1 MRRTRASYHYA
12 IRRVKKNEEQI
23 IRNRIANCLLHDP
36 TRNFWSEIRKIRNKK
51 PANCRI
57 VDGCANVESVAHLFA
72 SQYKELFNSVSYD
85 SHEMQNIVDSV
96 EKSINCDMYGDC
108 VMSCGDVRSAIS
120 RLKPHKNDNNGELS
134 SDHFINA
141 GDDLS
146 AHIGFLFSAITSHG
160 TVAHDF
166 SLSTILPIPK
176 IKNVSAVSSD
186 NFRGIALS
194 SIFVK
199 IFENIVMQNY
209 CDKLCTSELQFGFKK
224 NSSTHM
230 CSMILKETLAYYNS
244 RNSNVFC
251 TFLDASKAF
260 DRVNYSKLFKILVDR
275 DLPAYIIRIL
285 INMYITQQARVS
297 WSGSLSDFFPILNGV
312 RQGGVLS
319 PLLFCVYID
328 KLLTRLSQ
336 CGTGCYIGLNF
347 VGALAYADDI
357 VLLCPTAAAMRTFLL
372 VCDAFASEF
381 DIKFD
386 ALKSKLLVCM
396 PSSRCK
402 QPASYLS
409 SCQFFINDN
418 PIERVDSFLHLGH
431 VITSNLSDKED
442 ILFRRDSFITQA
454 NNVL

>member
-1 MRRTRASYHYA
+1 MHHNPENTSDHDPICTNLNLNVNVISLPSRVFRPHLSWVMATSENLNQYRANLSHSLSNVSIPYSALLCHNTKCKDSAHITALNQYAADMTEACLMAGDACIPQTTNRKTTGRIPGWSEEVEPLRDKSIFWHNIWNECGRPRDGYVADCMRRTRASYHYA

-160 TVAHDF
+160 TVPHDF

-176 IKNVSAVSSD
+176 IKNVSAVSSE

-199 IFENIVMQNY
+199 IFENIVM
-209 CDKLCTSELQFGFKK
+209 
-224 NSSTHM
+224 
-230 CSMILKETLAYYNS
+230 
-244 RNSNVFC
+244 
-251 TFLDASKAF
+251 
-260 DRVNYSKLFKILVDR
+260 
-275 DLPAYIIRIL
+275 
-285 INMYITQQARVS
+285 
-297 WSGSLSDFFPILNGV
+297 
-312 RQGGVLS
+312 
-319 PLLFCVYID
+319 LL
-328 KLLTRLSQ
+328 
-336 CGTGCYIGLNF
+336 
-347 VGALAYADDI
+347 
-357 VLLCPTAAAMRTFLL
+357 
-372 VCDAFASEF
+372 
-381 DIKFD
+381 
-386 ALKSKLLVCM
+386 
-396 PSSRCK
+396 
-402 QPASYLS
+402 
-409 SCQFFINDN
+409 
-418 PIERVDSFLHLGH
+418 
-431 VITSNLSDKED
+431 
-442 ILFRRDSFITQA
+442 
-454 NNVL
+454 